1 KAAADDRRCIVKAD
15 FQRRGTL
22 KAVWRRKLFAH
33 DIEEPPSWEATT
45 AVEKDRWDP
54 QPFRLPRLETLRAT
68 LPRELAS
75 TDQGYP
81 NSVLGYYKSVK
92 KQGDEVVEAAARNP
106 DPSNKYMSTASV
118 DEEKVLLEALGRKRV
133 FQECPEKCSPDE
145 ALQRAADIIDRET
158 ERITL
163 EWEQLIREPGLL
175 TRKSLASECDRLMG
189 EACVVIEF
197 VFQRAV
203 PSPSLRDS
211 LHLGVLAASAIV
223 CRVATFSYERAAPC
237 IAVRHLAYAIRAV
250 EACIPLR
257 DTKYIFW
264 LVQLYSLLC
273 ACVEASPQDGGAQ
286 ECYQNAL
293 KVANEGIES
302 ISLLQKL
309 ENMAPPVP
317 EDRQRLINEA
327 LLIVK
332 GLGAKYEFWTNSLA
346 SGSINPDCC
355 SDLQA
360 HCGIGDGD
368 NPAPIS
374 TIDLLLEVIKVPSSL
389 LTPNDSERR
398 EDNTDGEGA
407 EREADLLQR
416 LRVDFLRQVI
426 DYASV
431 PLGVIADVCKEY
443 EELISSKAIS
453 TEDSASA
460 EDEEQPKNAEGS
472 SKRSEAEAAASA
484 LSIGAHASLLEL
496 TFRLQLQDKFD
507 ELLEV
512 FNQRL
517 KYRHLINPP
526 LVAVDSLVTRGE
538 EKPVPSAGWTIL
550 TGDLNRFSSKWKLG
564 SLEVKKTTAGE
575 GLAEPEPLPT
585 DKESSSSNET
595 PVHVYLIGQYLNL
608 WELDNTEDGEGS
620 IRRICNVG
628 LVFSR
633 EAPVDSNGVLT
644 EQKEI
649 HYLTG
654 DTSSERAA
662 SAALRFHC
670 LPLPIDLASAEE
682 NELAPFLIYSTYD
695 EPSCALDRGPSLHAL
710 DDLELTTSPIWI
722 LTDIS
727 TRSLPSAEALEDS
740 SGQSWSQM
748 NSIIRVDLRMSAAEH
763 VNLPF
768 HHPIYLGAQIDLD
781 CAVVQYRRV
790 RLLSLMETVDA
801 HPEQLPTA
809 TIQLA
814 RLLEGDCGD
823 ALIDSH
829 EQLVLDAAMLLW
841 HRHCAP
847 HLQDLKMQGSRADE
861 QTSIGI
867 PLLTRL
873 VQVLCGLPRRLDEI
887 ASTVAEIC
895 LRIDQLAPEH
905 QVSTSRKCYS
915 ALRGAY
921 DILAWNSGRRSIEAQ
936 LHREV

>member
-1 KAAADDRRCIVKAD
+1 
-15 FQRRGTL
+15 
-22 KAVWRRKLFAH
+22 
-33 DIEEPPSWEATT
+33 
-45 AVEKDRWDP
+45 
-54 QPFRLPRLETLRAT
+54 
-68 LPRELAS
+68 
-75 TDQGYP
+75 
-81 NSVLGYYKSVK
+81 
-92 KQGDEVVEAAARNP
+92 
-106 DPSNKYMSTASV
+106 MSPAMV
-118 DEEKVLLEALGRKRV
+118 DEEKVLLEALWRKRV
-133 FQECPEKCSPDE
+133 FQECPGRCSPEE
-145 ALQRAADIIDRET
+145 ALQGAADIIDRET

-163 EWEQLIREPGLL
+163 ELEELIREPGLL

-211 LHLGVLAASAIV
+211 LHLGVLAASTIV
-223 CRVATFSYERAAPC
+223 CRIATFSYERSAPC
-237 IAVRHLAYAIRAV
+237 IA
-250 EACIPLR
+250 
-257 DTKYIFW
+257 
-264 LVQLYSLLC
+264 
-273 ACVEASPQDGGAQ
+273 ASPQDSGAQ

-332 GLGAKYEFWTNSLA
+332 GLRAKYEFWSNSLA
-346 SGSINPDCC
+346 SGSVNPDCC

-360 HCGIGDGD
+360 HCGIGYGD

-374 TIDLLLEVIKVPSSL
+374 TIDLLLEVLKVPSSL

-398 EDNTDGEGA
+398 EDTTDGEDA

-416 LRVDFLRQVI
+416 LRVEFLRQVI

-443 EELISSKAIS
+443 EELISSKAMS

-460 EDEEQPKNAEGS
+460 EDEGQPKNAEGC
-472 SKRSEAEAAASA
+472 SKRSEAEAAAAA

-526 LVAVDSLVTRGE
+526 LVTVDSLVTRGE
-538 EKPVPSAGWTIL
+538 EKPVPPAGWTIL
-550 TGDLNRFSSKWKLG
+550 TGDLNSASFRFSSKWKLG
-564 SLEVKKTTAGE
+564 ALEVKKTAAGE
-575 GLAEPEPLPT
+575 NFSELEPLPT
-585 DKESSSSNET
+585 DKESSSANET

-620 IRRICNVG
+620 IRRICNAG

-682 NELAPFLIYSTYD
+682 HKIVSAV
-695 EPSCALDRGPSLHAL
+695 
-710 DDLELTTSPIWI
+710 
-722 LTDIS
+722 DIS
-727 TRSLPSAEALEDS
+727 KLYLFAT
-740 SGQSWSQM
+740 
-748 NSIIRVDLRMSAAEH
+748 LRMS
-763 VNLPF
+763 
-768 HHPIYLGAQIDLD
+768 
-781 CAVVQYRRV
+781 
-790 RLLSLMETVDA
+790 
-801 HPEQLPTA
+801 
-809 TIQLA
+809 
-814 RLLEGDCGD
+814 
-823 ALIDSH
+823 
-829 EQLVLDAAMLLW
+829 
-841 HRHCAP
+841 
-847 HLQDLKMQGSRADE
+847 
-861 QTSIGI
+861 
-867 PLLTRL
+867 
-873 VQVLCGLPRRLDEI
+873 
-887 ASTVAEIC
+887 
-895 LRIDQLAPEH
+895 
-905 QVSTSRKCYS
+905 
-915 ALRGAY
+915 
-921 DILAWNSGRRSIEAQ
+921 
-936 LHREV
+936 